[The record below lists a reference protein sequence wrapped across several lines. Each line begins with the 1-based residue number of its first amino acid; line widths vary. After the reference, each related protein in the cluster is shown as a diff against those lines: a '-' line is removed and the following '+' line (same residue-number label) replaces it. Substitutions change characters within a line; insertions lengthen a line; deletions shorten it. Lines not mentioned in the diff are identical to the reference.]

1 MGCAGAMSFAPGLT
15 VAIKDVSAEGP
26 PEDAQWHSAAEGSEH
41 DVPLE
46 QVQPGNTLRV
56 RPGEKIPVDGTV
68 IDGTSSVDESMIT
81 GEPIPVEKQR
91 GERVTGGTVNGE
103 GINGKVCPFG
113 ADFQIIRPNE
123 LIELE
128 AKYAFETDDG
138 ATVYVENKGL
148 RFGPVDLLQKLK
160 RGEPVDP
167 KLIYFR
173 TVPKFETGSEKY
185 RWLME
190 NLFIGSAARHADRVV
205 IDVHQVL

>member
-1 MGCAGAMSFAPGLT
+1 MTPEIRTKYVFTITAEIAEVTIAG
-15 VAIKDVSAEGP
+15 DVG
-26 PEDAQWHSAAEGSEH
+26 HG
-41 DVPLE
+41 VR
-46 QVQPGNTLRV
+46 RV
-56 RPGEKIPVDGTV
+56 IPITGGEVRGEKV
-68 IDGTSSVDESMIT
+68 
-81 GEPIPVEKQR
+81 
-91 GERVTGGTVNGE
+91 
-103 GINGKVCPFG
+103 NGKVLPFG

-138 ATVYVENKGL
+138 AVVYIENRGL
-148 RFGPVDLLQKLK
+148 RFGPVELLQKLK

-173 TVPKFETGSEKY
+173 TVPKFETGAAKY

>member
-1 MGCAGAMSFAPGLT
+1 MAPQLQTKFVFTITAHIGGVTTAGDIGT
-15 VAIKDVSAEGP
+15 G
-26 PEDAQWHSAAEGSEH
+26 
-41 DVPLE
+41 
-46 QVQPGNTLRV
+46 V
-56 RPGEKIPVDGTV
+56 RRIIPIIGGEV
-68 IDGTSSVDESMIT
+68 
-81 GEPIPVEKQR
+81 R
-91 GERVTGGTVNGE
+91 GA
-103 GINGKVCPFG
+103 INGKVCALG

-138 ATVYVENKGL
+138 AVVYVENKGI
-148 RFGPVDLLQKLK
+148 RFGPVELLQKLK

-173 TVPKFETGSEKY
+173 TVPKFETGAEQY

-190 NLFIGSAARHADRVV
+190 HIFVGSAARHADRVV

>member
-1 MGCAGAMSFAPGLT
+1 MVPQLQTKYVFTITAHIGGVTSAGDIGT
-15 VAIKDVSAEGP
+15 G
-26 PEDAQWHSAAEGSEH
+26 
-41 DVPLE
+41 
-46 QVQPGNTLRV
+46 V
-56 RPGEKIPVDGTV
+56 RRIIPIIGGEV
-68 IDGTSSVDESMIT
+68 
-81 GEPIPVEKQR
+81 R
-91 GERVTGGTVNGE
+91 GA
-103 GINGKVCPFG
+103 INGKVCAFG

-138 ATVYVENKGL
+138 AVVYVENKGI
-148 RFGPVDLLQKLK
+148 RFGPVELLQKLK

-173 TVPKFETGSEKY
+173 TVPKFETGAESY

-190 NLFIGSAARHADRVV
+190 HIFVGSAARHADRVV

>member
-1 MGCAGAMSFAPGLT
+1 MPPVIETRYVFTITARIGEVTSAGDIGT
-15 VAIKDVSAEGP
+15 G
-26 PEDAQWHSAAEGSEH
+26 
-41 DVPLE
+41 
-46 QVQPGNTLRV
+46 V
-56 RPGEKIPVDGTV
+56 RRIIPIIGGEV
-68 IDGTSSVDESMIT
+68 
-81 GEPIPVEKQR
+81 R
-91 GERVTGGTVNGE
+91 GEGVNG
-103 GINGKVCPFG
+103 NVLPFG

-138 ATVYVENKGL
+138 AVIYVENRGI

-173 TVPKFETGSEKY
+173 TVPKFETGAEKY

-190 NLFIGSAARHADRVV
+190 HIFIASAARHTDRVV

>member
-1 MGCAGAMSFAPGLT
+1 MTPQLATKYVFTITVEIGGVTSAGETGH
-15 VAIKDVSAEGP
+15 G
-26 PEDAQWHSAAEGSEH
+26 
-41 DVPLE
+41 
-46 QVQPGNTLRV
+46 V
-56 RPGEKIPVDGTV
+56 RRIIP
-68 IDGTSSVDESMIT
+68 I
-81 GEPIPVEKQR
+81 
-91 GERVTGGTVNGE
+91 TGGTVKGD

-138 ATVYVENKGL
+138 AIVYIENKGL
-148 RFGPVDLLQKLK
+148 RFGPIDLLQKLK

>member
-1 MGCAGAMSFAPGLT
+1 MTPQLATKYVFTLT
-15 VAIKDVSAEGP
+15 VHIGDVTSAGEIG
-26 PEDAQWHSAAEGSEH
+26 HG
-41 DVPLE
+41 
-46 QVQPGNTLRV
+46 V
-56 RPGEKIPVDGTV
+56 RRIIP
-68 IDGTSSVDESMIT
+68 II
-81 GEPIPVEKQR
+81 
-91 GERVTGGTVNGE
+91 GGTVKGE
-103 GINGKVCPFG
+103 SINGKVCPFG

-138 ATVYVENKGL
+138 ATVYVENRGL

-173 TVPKFETGSEKY
+173 TVPKFETGHEKY

>member
-1 MGCAGAMSFAPGLT
+1 MSPVLETKYVFTITAEIGAVTSAGE
-15 VAIKDVSAEGP
+15 I
-26 PEDAQWHSAAEGSEH
+26 GS
-41 DVPLE
+41 
-46 QVQPGNTLRV
+46 GIR
-56 RPGEKIPVDGTV
+56 RIIP
-68 IDGTSSVDESMIT
+68 IT
-81 GEPIPVEKQR
+81 G
-91 GERVTGGTVNGE
+91 GEVKGE
-103 GINGKVCPFG
+103 GISGKVCPFG

-138 ATVYVENKGL
+138 AVVYVENKGL
-148 RFGPVDLLQKLK
+148 RFGPIDLLQKLK

-173 TVPKFETGSEKY
+173 TVPKFETGSAKY

-190 NLFIGSAARHADRVV
+190 NLFVGSAARHADRVV

>member
-1 MGCAGAMSFAPGLT
+1 MAPVLQT
-15 VAIKDVSAEGP
+15 KYVFTITAEIGGVTSVG
-26 PEDAQWHSAAEGSEH
+26 EIGHG
-41 DVPLE
+41 
-46 QVQPGNTLRV
+46 V
-56 RPGEKIPVDGTV
+56 RRIIP
-68 IDGTSSVDESMIT
+68 IT
-81 GEPIPVEKQR
+81 GGKVR
-91 GERVTGGTVNGE
+91 GE
-103 GINGKVCPFG
+103 GINGRVLALG

-138 ATVYVENKGL
+138 AVVYVENKGI
-148 RFGPVDLLQKLK
+148 RFGPLDLLEKLK

-173 TVPKFETGSEKY
+173 TVPKFETGAPKY

-190 NLFIGSAARHADRVV
+190 NLFVASAARHADRVV

>member
-1 MGCAGAMSFAPGLT
+1 MTTPQLETKYVFTITARIGEVTSAGEIGT
-15 VAIKDVSAEGP
+15 G
-26 PEDAQWHSAAEGSEH
+26 
-41 DVPLE
+41 
-46 QVQPGNTLRV
+46 V
-56 RPGEKIPVDGTV
+56 RRIIPIVGGEVK
-68 IDGTSSVDESMIT
+68 
-81 GEPIPVEKQR
+81 
-91 GERVTGGTVNGE
+91 GE
-103 GINGKVCPFG
+103 GISGKVCPFG

-138 ATVYVENKGL
+138 AVVYVENKGL
-148 RFGPVDLLQKLK
+148 RFGPIALLEKLK

-173 TVPKFETGSEKY
+173 TVPRFETGAAKY

-190 NLFIGSAARHADRVV
+190 NLFIGSAARHTDRVV

>member
-1 MGCAGAMSFAPGLT
+1 MAPQLATKYVFTLT
-15 VAIKDVSAEGP
+15 VRIGEITSAGETGHGVRRIIP
-26 PEDAQWHSAAEGSEH
+26 ILGGEVRGAE
-41 DVPLE
+41 
-46 QVQPGNTLRV
+46 
-56 RPGEKIPVDGTV
+56 
-68 IDGTSSVDESMIT
+68 
-81 GEPIPVEKQR
+81 
-91 GERVTGGTVNGE
+91 VNGK
-103 GINGKVCPFG
+103 ICAFG

-138 ATVYVENKGL
+138 AVVYVENTGI

-167 KLIYFR
+167 ELIYFR

-185 RWLME
+185 RWLMQ
-190 NLFIGSAARHADRVV
+190 NLFVGSAARHADRVV